1 MNLQTLAAGRIDW
14 GTCCRWD
21 ARFRPGLM
29 KMCVVPARI
38 GRSRRGPKVTLAGLT
53 VIHVN
58 VGRSWICRLFLSF
71 VTFREDLGKLL
82 MRCRNHQCRHDTGTM
97 DWIGRSGHALG
108 NTDLKKWWSEG
119 TKGTGIFFIGI
130 YRYLIDILSLFYRYR
145 YLIGI
150 WSVLIRYLSVI
161 YRYTY
166 FIGFLS
172 GVYQYPI
179 GLGIL
184 SVFHRHFMSSIE
196 LGCSILVVTWLRHD
210 SNI

>member
-1 MNLQTLAAGRIDW
+1 MSVGHEFADSSCLLSLSGRI
-14 GTCCRWD
+14 C
-21 ARFRPGLM
+21 
-29 KMCVVPARI
+29 
-38 GRSRRGPKVTLAGLT
+38 
-53 VIHVN
+53 
-58 VGRSWICRLFLSF
+58 
-71 VTFREDLGKLL
+71 GKLL

-130 YRYLIDILSLFYRYR
+130 YRYLIVILSLFYRYR
-145 YLIGI
+145 Y
-150 WSVLIRYLSVI
+150 LIRYLSVI

-166 FIGFLS
+166 FTGFLS

-196 LGCSILVVTWLRHD
+196 LGCSILAVT
-210 SNI
+210 